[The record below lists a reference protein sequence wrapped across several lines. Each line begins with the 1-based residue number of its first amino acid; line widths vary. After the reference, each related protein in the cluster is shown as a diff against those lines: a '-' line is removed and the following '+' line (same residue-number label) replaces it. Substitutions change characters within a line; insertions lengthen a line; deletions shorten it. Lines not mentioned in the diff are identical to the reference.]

1 MIWLRSRVSAL
12 IFATIFIL
20 LSNCSENQVG
30 IDNSP
35 SEDEAAEEI
44 FNSGEKEIL
53 RKRYGDAAEKFT
65 EVERLCPYSDWA
77 KRALIMQVYS
87 FHKDQSY
94 ENVVSAANRFI
105 EFHPNDKDVPYAYYL
120 IGLSYY
126 DQVLAIGRD
135 QELAKEALRVFSLIT
150 KEYPESKYASSSQ
163 IRFNFLRDHLASKEM
178 EVGRYYLKRSHYA
191 PAINRFRGV
200 IEEFPTTSQ
209 VPEALHRLV
218 EAYLSLGL
226 VNEAQTAG
234 AILGY
239 NYRSTEWYDRTFAL
253 LSSKGL
259 KPKSSGNSWLSKIY
273 RQVVKGQWL

>member
-1 MIWLRSRVSAL
+1 MTWLRGRVSAL

-20 LSNCSENQVG
+20 LSNCAENQFG
-30 IDNSP
+30 ISDSP
-35 SEDEAAEEI
+35 SEDKAAEEI
-44 FNSGEKEIL
+44 FNSGERDIL

-65 EVERLCPYSDWA
+65 EVERLYPYSDWA

-200 IEEFPTTSQ
+200 IEDFSTTSQ

-218 EAYLSLGL
+218 EAYMSLGL
-226 VNEAQTAG
+226 VSEAQTAG

>member
-1 MIWLRSRVSAL
+1 MTRLKRPVMPIICAF
-12 IFATIFIL
+12 IFTLL
-20 LSNCSENQVG
+20 LSCSEDQV
-30 IDNSP
+30 NTLNNT
-35 SEDEAAEEI
+35 SEDQAAEEI
-44 FNSGEKEIL
+44 FISGEKEIL
-53 RKRYGDAAEKFT
+53 RKRYSDAAEKFS
-65 EVERLCPYSDWA
+65 EIERLYPYSDWA

-87 FHKDQSY
+87 YHKDQSY
-94 ENVVSAANRFI
+94 DDVVSAANRFI

-126 DQVLAIGRD
+126 DRVLAIGRD
-135 QELAKEALRVFSLIT
+135 QELAKEALKVFSLI
-150 KEYPESKYASSSQ
+150 KEEYPESEYASNSE
-163 IRFNFLRDHLASKEM
+163 IKFNFLRDHLASKEM

-200 IEEFPTTSQ
+200 IEEFSTTSQ

-239 NYRSTEWYDRTFAL
+239 NYRSTEWYDRTFEL
-253 LSSKGL
+253 LISKGL
-259 KPKSSGNSWLSKIY
+259 KPKSSGDNWLSQIY

>member
-1 MIWLRSRVSAL
+1 MTWLRGRVSTI

-20 LSNCSENQVG
+20 LSNCAENQFG
-30 IDNSP
+30 ISDSP
-35 SEDEAAEEI
+35 SEDKAAEEI
-44 FNSGEKEIL
+44 FNSGERDIL

-65 EVERLCPYSDWA
+65 EVERLYPYSDWA

-163 IRFNFLRDHLASKEM
+163 MRFNFLRDHLASKEM

-200 IEEFPTTSQ
+200 IEDFSTTSQ

-218 EAYLSLGL
+218 EAYMSLGL
-226 VNEAQTAG
+226 VSEAQTAG

>member
-1 MIWLRSRVSAL
+1 MTWLKSPASTIVV
-12 IFATIFIL
+12 FFIFIL
-20 LSNCSENQVG
+20 LSNCSENQVD
-30 IDNSP
+30 IANIV
-35 SEDEAAEEI
+35 SEDKAAEEI
-44 FNSGEKEIL
+44 FNSGEREIL
-53 RKRYGDAAEKFT
+53 RKRYSDAAEKFT
-65 EVERLCPYSDWA
+65 EIERLYPYSDWA

-87 FHKDQSY
+87 YHKDQSY
-94 ENVVSAANRFI
+94 DNVVSAANRFI
-105 EFHPNDKDVPYAYYL
+105 EFHPYDKDVPYAYYL

-126 DQVLAIGRD
+126 DRVLAIGRD
-135 QELAKEALRVFSLIT
+135 QELAKEALKVFNLI
-150 KEYPESKYASSSQ
+150 KEEYPESEYASNSE
-163 IRFNFLRDHLASKEM
+163 IKFNFLMDHLATKEM

-200 IEEFPTTSQ
+200 IEEFSTTSQ

-239 NYRSTEWYDRTFAL
+239 NYKSSDWYERSFEL

-259 KPKSSGNSWLSKIY
+259 KPKSSGNSWLNKVY

>member
-1 MIWLRSRVSAL
+1 MTWLKSPSSTIVV
-12 IFATIFIL
+12 FFIFIL
-20 LSNCSENQVG
+20 LSNCSENQVD
-30 IDNSP
+30 IANIV
-35 SEDEAAEEI
+35 SEDKAAEEI
-44 FNSGEKEIL
+44 FNSGEREIL
-53 RKRYGDAAEKFT
+53 RKRYSDAAEKFT
-65 EVERLCPYSDWA
+65 EVERLYPYSDWA

-87 FHKDQSY
+87 YHKDQSY
-94 ENVVSAANRFI
+94 DNVVSAANRFI
-105 EFHPNDKDVPYAYYL
+105 EFHPYDKDVPYAYYL

-126 DQVLAIGRD
+126 DRVLAIGRD
-135 QELAKEALRVFSLIT
+135 QELAKEALKVFNLI
-150 KEYPESKYASSSQ
+150 KEEYPESEYASNSE
-163 IRFNFLRDHLASKEM
+163 IKFNFLMDHLATKEM

-200 IEEFPTTSQ
+200 IEEFSTTSQ

-226 VNEAQTAG
+226 MNEAQTAG

-239 NYRSTEWYDRTFAL
+239 NYKSSDWYERSFEL

-259 KPKSSGNSWLSKIY
+259 KPKSSGNSWLNKVY

>member
-1 MIWLRSRVSAL
+1 MTWLRSRVSAL

-35 SEDEAAEEI
+35 SEDKAAEEI

-65 EVERLCPYSDWA
+65 EVERLYPYSDWA

-239 NYRSTEWYDRTFAL
+239 NYRSSEWYDRTFAL

>member
-1 MIWLRSRVSAL
+1 MTWLRSRVSAL

-30 IDNSP
+30 MDDSR
-35 SEDEAAEEI
+35 SEDKAAEEI
-44 FNSGEKEIL
+44 FTSGEKEIL

-65 EVERLCPYSDWA
+65 EVERLYPYSDWA

>member
-1 MIWLRSRVSAL
+1 MTWLRSRVSAL

-65 EVERLCPYSDWA
+65 EVERLYPYSDWA

>member
-1 MIWLRSRVSAL
+1 MTWLRSRVSAL

-35 SEDEAAEEI
+35 SEDKAAEEI

-65 EVERLCPYSDWA
+65 EVERLYPYSDWA

-209 VPEALHRLV
+209 VPEALNRLV

-239 NYRSTEWYDRTFAL
+239 NYRSTEWYNRTFAL

>member
-1 MIWLRSRVSAL
+1 MTWLRSRVSAL

-35 SEDEAAEEI
+35 SEDKAAEEI

-65 EVERLCPYSDWA
+65 EVERLYPYSDWA

-239 NYRSTEWYDRTFAL
+239 NYRSTEWYERTFAL

>member
-35 SEDEAAEEI
+35 SEDKAAEEI

-65 EVERLCPYSDWA
+65 EVERLYPYSDWA

-226 VNEAQTAG
+226 MNEAQTAG

>member
-1 MIWLRSRVSAL
+1 MTWLRSRLSAL

-65 EVERLCPYSDWA
+65 EVERLYPYSDWA

>member
-35 SEDEAAEEI
+35 SEDKAAEEI

-65 EVERLCPYSDWA
+65 EVERLYPYSDWA

-105 EFHPNDKDVPYAYYL
+105 EFHPNDKDVSYAYYL

-200 IEEFPTTSQ
+200 IEEFSTTSQ

>member
-1 MIWLRSRVSAL
+1 M
-12 IFATIFIL
+12 IL
-20 LSNCSENQVG
+20 LSNCSENQSVNG
-30 IDNSP
+30 SNA
-35 SEDEAAEEI
+35 SEDQAAEEI
-44 FNSGEKEIL
+44 FNLGEKEIL
-53 RKRYGDAAEKFT
+53 RKRYSDAAEKFT
-65 EVERLCPYSDWA
+65 EVERLYPYSDWA
-77 KRALIMQVYS
+77 KRALIMQVFSY
-87 FHKDQSY
+87 HKAQSY

-105 EFHPNDKDVPYAYYL
+105 EFHPNDNDVPYAYYL

-126 DQVLAIGRD
+126 DRVLAIGRD
-135 QELAKEALRVFSLIT
+135 QELAKEALKVFSLIIE
-150 KEYPESKYASSSQ
+150 EYPDSDYALNSQ
-163 IRFNFLRDHLASKEM
+163 IRVNFLRDHLASKEM

-191 PAINRFRGV
+191 PAINRFRAV
-200 IEEFPTTSQ
+200 IERFSTTSQ

-239 NYRSTEWYDRTFAL
+239 NYKSTEWYERTFEL

-259 KPKSSGNSWLSKIY
+259 QPKSSGNGWLNQIY

>member
-1 MIWLRSRVSAL
+1 MTWLRSRVSAL

-35 SEDEAAEEI
+35 SEDKAAEEI

-65 EVERLCPYSDWA
+65 EVERLYPYSDWA

-200 IEEFPTTSQ
+200 IEEFTTTSQ
-209 VPEALHRLV
+209 VPEALHRIV

>member
-35 SEDEAAEEI
+35 SEDKAAEEI

-65 EVERLCPYSDWA
+65 EVERLYPYSDWA

-239 NYRSTEWYDRTFAL
+239 NYKSTEWYDRTFAL